1 MPNRLKR
8 TLAVAA
14 LVAAPL
20 TLSLAGAPALAA
32 GPSSVADGD
41 KPDKAD
47 KADKADKKEKP
58 DPAWKEAYERLHE
71 PKEKSEQKEL
81 AREQKEAGR

>member
-20 TLSLAGAPALAA
+20 TLTLAGTPAQAA
-32 GPSSVADGD
+32 GPASVAGGD
-41 KPDKAD
+41 KPDKAE
-47 KADKADKKEKP
+47 KKEKP

-81 AREQKEAGR
+81 AREQREAGR